1 MKMNLNQRSKKKIK
15 KVLRDVFDGWYYSLN
30 KCGDTQ
36 DEIIKVHAVEYVV
49 DKIIDDACID
59 IKEIYI
65 NKRDV

>member
-15 KVLRDVFDGWYYSLN
+15 KVLRDAFDGWYHSLN

-36 DEIIKVHAVEYVV
+36 TEIIKAHAVEYVV
-49 DKIIDDACID
+49 DKIVDDACID

>member
-1 MKMNLNQRSKKKIK
+1 MKMNLSQRSKKKIK
-15 KVLRDVFDGWYYSLN
+15 KVLRDAFDGWYHSLS

-36 DEIIKVHAVEYVV
+36 TEMIKVHAVDHVV
-49 DKIIDDACID
+49 NKIVDDVCID